1 MRSLSSLPRSL
12 PLPCTA
18 SSGFCD
24 TGTSTSFCA
33 PTRAERLE
41 AQRRDRCARAR
52 GSCTSSSLDD
62 LGRAGLLLFRSAL
75 GSRTRLHAGLSRFL
89 ASSQDIDKRK
99 REGRKDELQDDD
111 DDEGVQVFPGRLNPR
126 CQKARGPRLIGGD
139 GNYRALE
146 AAPTWVPLSSR
157 PSSSHQANPAVHPP
171 STDSVLHEGRRITKA
186 ERAVLEGGPLVWRVE
201 GERRKQEVWRGEV
214 GLHAASGGRDT
225 KSRRADG

>member
-1 MRSLSSLPRSL
+1 MHLLL
-12 PLPCTA
+12 A
-18 SSGFCD
+18 
-24 TGTSTSFCA
+24 
-33 PTRAERLE
+33 
-41 AQRRDRCARAR
+41 RRH
-52 GSCTSSSLDD
+52 
-62 LGRAGLLLFRSAL
+62 GLLLFRSAL

-171 STDSVLHEGRRITKA
+171 PTDSVLHEGRRITKA
-186 ERAVLEGGPLVWRVE
+186 EKAVLEGGPLVWRVE
-201 GERRKQEVWRGEV
+201 GERRKREVWRGEV